1 MGGRAKLVRF
11 AGTFDTYLQHSF
23 MSCSTIYTFD
33 FHSDPCDNTKC
44 QKYATCVTRADYQ
57 AFCACPMCSTNY
69 RPVCGGNG
77 MSYASECWM
86 RRAACQ
92 RKRDIKIVKQDACG
106 KKTYFE
112 IYLFL

>member
-1 MGGRAKLVRF
+1 
-11 AGTFDTYLQHSF
+11 
-23 MSCSTIYTFD
+23 
-33 FHSDPCDNTKC
+33 
-44 QKYATCVTRADYQ
+44 
-57 AFCACPMCSTNY
+57 
-69 RPVCGGNG
+69 